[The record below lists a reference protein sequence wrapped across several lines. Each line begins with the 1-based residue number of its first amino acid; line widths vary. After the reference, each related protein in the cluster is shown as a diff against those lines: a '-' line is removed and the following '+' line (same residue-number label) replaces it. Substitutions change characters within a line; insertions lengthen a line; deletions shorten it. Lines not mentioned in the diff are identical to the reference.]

1 MPAGFREQGE
11 WIVFVLTLANQA
23 GVPVFAA
30 PVLLAVGALGAS
42 GGMHITVLVTVAI
55 CGALCAD
62 LAWYGLGK
70 WRGTWA
76 LAVLRRHSVRTAW
89 LLDEAERLVLAHDR
103 ALQLIARFLPELNPI
118 AAALAGAARVRL
130 ARFVVGA
137 TASAAVWAG
146 TWIGV
151 GYAIAGAWSGDAWGT
166 SGVAA
171 IVVGSA
177 IVSLT
182 VTIRA
187 VLGRSE
193 RSAVELDITL
203 NREAESSATKRAEPH
218 GTGKGVAAMEMN
230 EYLFETVA
238 RDRLAQMR
246 EDAERARRLRAARPV
261 SRSLQLALGHALIR
275 IGRRLQGVRDY
286 SVARIEAGGAVVAPR
301 RSTHGAHG

>member
-11 WIVFVLTLANQA
+11 WVVFVLTLANQA

-30 PVLLAVGALGAS
+30 PVLLAVGAFGAS
-42 GGMHITVLVTVAI
+42 GGMHVAILVTVAV

-62 LAWYGLGK
+62 LAWYGLGT
-70 WRGTWA
+70 WRGPWA
-76 LAVLRRHSVRTAW
+76 LAVLRRRSVRTAW
-89 LLDEAERLVLAHDR
+89 LLDEAERLLLAHDR
-103 ALQLIARFLPELNPI
+103 ALQLAARFLPELNPI

-130 ARFVVGA
+130 TRFVVGA
-137 TASAAVWAG
+137 AASAAVWAG

-151 GYAIAGAWSGDAWGT
+151 GYAIANAWSGDAWRT

-187 VLGRSE
+187 VLRRSE

-203 NREAESSATKRAEPH
+203 NREAEPSATERTEPH
-218 GTGKGVAAMEMN
+218 ETGKGVAAMEMN

-246 EDAERARRLRAARPV
+246 EAAERARRLRAAMPV
-261 SRSLQLALGHALIR
+261 SRSVQLALGHALIR
-275 IGRRLQGVRDY
+275 IGRRVQGVRDY
-286 SVARIEAGGAVVAPR
+286 SVATIEAGGAVVAPR

>member
-30 PVLLAVGALGAS
+30 PVLLAVGALGGN
-42 GGMHITVLVTVAI
+42 GGMHVAVLVTVAV

-62 LAWYGLGK
+62 LAWYGLGT

-89 LLDEAERLVLAHDR
+89 LLDEAERLVVAHDR
-103 ALQLIARFLPELNPI
+103 ALQFVARFLPELNPI
-118 AAALAGAARVRL
+118 AAALAGTARVRL

-146 TWIGV
+146 AWIGA
-151 GYAIAGAWSGDAWGT
+151 GYAIAGLWSGDAWGT
-166 SGVAA
+166 AGVTA
-171 IVVGSA
+171 IVVA

-187 VLGRSE
+187 VLGRRE

-203 NREAESSATKRAEPH
+203 NREAEPSATKRTEPH

-246 EDAERARRLRAARPV
+246 EAAERARRLRAARPV
-261 SRSLQLALGHALIR
+261 SRSLKLALGHALIR